1 MKCEIF
7 NKQRA
12 DIYKFLSAL
21 YRDEI
26 SKDFVVKLMDKNFLA
41 KLKDFVKECKIIDL
55 ARGINRMIK
64 YLEKQDRDK
73 IYKELSYEYADIF
86 LNAGVNPAMP
96 YESVHATG
104 VPVVMQKSVFD
115 VRAEFRKA
123 GVHKSEDYK
132 DLDDYIAVELEF
144 VRYLLEKGKN
154 DAATNF
160 INNHLMNWIPE
171 FHATLYNAAT
181 TDFYK
186 GLSAFTLSFIYNDR
200 NGVRPEYQSAI
211 EKLSDAVNQLN
222 LGDNYY
228 TIAEGVK
235 EEEPEKKINSHC
247 YVCGGLCGIT
257 DIVKDGILIRTTGLK
272 GDPKSG
278 GFICPKGASR
288 RDYVYSAYRLKEPL
302 IREGERFRKA
312 TWDEALDLIANKL
325 MSIKEHGKDGSVVG
339 YMDGNDWNRWLHK
352 ALWDW
357 YGTHNISHRAM
368 CDNSI
373 RMSNEHNLNDKRPW
387 INFEESDYIIF
398 FGQNPFATSYGRRQV
413 GMLRNALKRGAKMV
427 VVDPRKSEAAAAA
440 TEWIKIK
447 PGTDGA
453 MAMAMC
459 YVIVKNNLYD
469 KEFVENWTYG
479 FEDFKKRLLGEE
491 DGVARTPEW
500 AEKICGV
507 PASTIERIA
516 KEFATAK
523 NKGVGSWTGTA
534 HFPNA
539 MHTTA
544 AVQALNALC
553 GTFDAPGGPSLPFKR
568 KLNSGWGEGQ
578 KKPPANVPPKLH
590 KLRMWNGWCPSWFPE
605 DVAKGRIKV
614 LIQYFGDPVLSWGN
628 EPANIKALRDLDF
641 MVTIDAWMNN
651 AGLYA
656 HVVLPDCTAIEDSA
670 LRNDWLYEAFI
681 SYFAKSVEP
690 LYNSRPWWWMCIELA
705 KRMGAGEYFPF
716 KDIEEGLRN
725 MLKGTPW
732 SFEEVKKNG
741 YIITDKAEYYKY
753 KKWGSLNV
761 PEGYSSSGKTKT
773 GKYNFKNPVAEE
785 KGVDPLPDYK
795 DPNIDFPD
803 LKPDGKYP
811 LIHGMF
817 KILTHEHSST
827 FNVYSLMRM
836 APSNTLWIH
845 PEDAKERGIKDG
857 DMVLIRSPWAEY
869 RIRAKVTE
877 DILKGVV
884 ASAGGYGHKRGL
896 EADPKFPEFGG
907 ANTGGLMRPNTP
919 EMYACTPLLKY
930 IKVQVEKA

>member
-1 MKCEIF
+1 MESEIF

-803 LKPDGKYP
+803 LKPDEKYP

>member
-1 MKCEIF
+1 MESEIF

-507 PASTIERIA
+507 PASTIVRIA

-803 LKPDGKYP
+803 LKPDEKYP

>member
-1 MKCEIF
+1 
-7 NKQRA
+7 
-12 DIYKFLSAL
+12 
-21 YRDEI
+21 
-26 SKDFVVKLMDKNFLA
+26 MDKNFLA
-41 KLKDFVKECKIIDL
+41 KLKDFFKECKIIDL

-803 LKPDGKYP
+803 LKPDEKYP